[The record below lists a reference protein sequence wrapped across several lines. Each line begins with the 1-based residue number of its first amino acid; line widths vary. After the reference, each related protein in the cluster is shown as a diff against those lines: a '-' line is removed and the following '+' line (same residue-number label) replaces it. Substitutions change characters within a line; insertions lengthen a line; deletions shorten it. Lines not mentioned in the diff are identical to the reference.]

1 MNEKWRK
8 SYALSLKVNFYVK
21 QVSNSWSEIIDL
33 DLKLMYRQFSWEQ
46 SILEILKSQRI
57 IVYYNYVFQKDS
69 KLCLLFQLFWK

>member
-33 DLKLMYRQFSWEQ
+33 DLKLMYR
-46 SILEILKSQRI
+46 R
-57 IVYYNYVFQKDS
+57 
-69 KLCLLFQLFWK
+69 